1 MAIEVRYVPMN
12 DEGDHGYAKMMRVI
26 YNEEG
31 AAISYSEAPLNEA
44 KVADPSSIAGYY
56 DCLRNYFASVA
67 SYLDLQ
73 TDVAP
78 EVSHKML
85 EISAFCM
92 NYISQNP
99 LVYGGDVN
107 D

>member
-26 YNEEG
+26 YNQEG
-31 AAISYSEAPLNEA
+31 AAISYSEAPLSEA
-44 KVADPSSIAGYY
+44 KIADPSSIAGYY

-67 SYLDLQ
+67 SYVDLQ
-73 TDVAP
+73 TDVTP
-78 EVSHKML
+78 EMSHKML